1 MVNRLYFILN
11 TILFF
16 CGLFSTVCYD
26 QFGGLWLK
34 GVTSGWFVLI
44 GIVNIVFFCKTSA
57 AGANND
63 AGVINNSG
71 KRAENT
77 ADNDRSAA
85 NPAGSESKDTKAH
98 SPAAGF
104 PAMMM
109 VGLSLCW
116 IADIVLNITF
126 IPGALIF
133 AIGHVFYFIAY
144 SRLIKFE
151 KNDLIPSVIIF
162 VCAAS
167 LVLFVPIFD
176 FGIPLM
182 QYIILG
188 YALIISLMVGKAIS
202 NMRRENTSL
211 TKLIVFGS
219 ILFFFSDLMLLL
231 CYFAGAPQI
240 TDSLCLFTY
249 YPGQYLLAHSIYRYT
264 IHKIG

>member
-1 MVNRLYFILN
+1 MINRLYFILN

-57 AGANND
+57 AGA
-63 AGVINNSG
+63 INGHSRG
-71 KRAENT
+71 
-77 ADNDRSAA
+77 AA
-85 NPAGSESKDTKAH
+85 NPAANDRGAAKPAGSVNCDIKSCG
-98 SPAAGF
+98 PAAGF

-109 VGLSLCW
+109 IGLSLCW

-144 SRLIKFE
+144 NRLIRFE
-151 KNDLIPSVIIF
+151 KKDLIPSIIIF

>member
-1 MVNRLYFILN
+1 MINKLYFTLN

-34 GVTSGWFVLI
+34 GVTSAWFVLL
-44 GIVNIVFFCKTSA
+44 GIVNIIFIHKSGIKT
-57 AGANND
+57 
-63 AGVINNSG
+63 
-71 KRAENT
+71 
-77 ADNDRSAA
+77 
-85 NPAGSESKDTKAH
+85 
-98 SPAAGF
+98 AGF

-109 VGLSLCW
+109 TGLSLCW

-144 SRLIKFE
+144 CRLEKFQ
-151 KNDLIPSVIIF
+151 KSDLVPSAVIF
-162 VCAAS
+162 VLSAS
-167 LVLFVPIFD
+167 LVLFVPIFN

-202 NMRRENTSL
+202 NMRRSKNSL
-211 TKLIVFGS
+211 TKLIVVGS

-249 YPGQYLLAHSIYRYT
+249 YPGQYLLAHSMYRYAFRNQ
-264 IHKIG
+264 I

>member
-44 GIVNIVFFCKTSA
+44 GIVNIVFFCKTS
-57 AGANND
+57 
-63 AGVINNSG
+63 
-71 KRAENT
+71 K
-77 ADNDRSAA
+77 
-85 NPAGSESKDTKAH
+85 K
-98 SPAAGF
+98 AAGF

-133 AIGHVFYFIAY
+133 AVGHVFYFIAY
-144 SRLIKFE
+144 SRLIRFE

-249 YPGQYLLAHSIYRYT
+249 YPGQYLLAHSIYRYAVR
-264 IHKIG
+264 

>member
-11 TILFF
+11 TVLFF

-44 GIVNIVFFCKTSA
+44 GIVNIVFVCKSDKKT
-57 AGANND
+57 
-63 AGVINNSG
+63 
-71 KRAENT
+71 
-77 ADNDRSAA
+77 
-85 NPAGSESKDTKAH
+85 
-98 SPAAGF
+98 AGF

-144 SRLIKFE
+144 SRLINFE
-151 KNDLIPSVIIF
+151 KRDLIPSVIIF
-162 VCAAS
+162 ICAAS

-176 FGIPLM
+176 FGILLM

-202 NMRRENTSL
+202 NMRREKTPL

-249 YPGQYLLAHSIYRYT
+249 YPGQYLLAHSIYRYAV
-264 IHKIG
+264 K

>member
-1 MVNRLYFILN
+1 MYLILN

-34 GVTSGWFVLI
+34 GVTSGWFVLL
-44 GIVNIVFFCKTSA
+44 GIVNIVF
-57 AGANND
+57 
-63 AGVINNSG
+63 IRRSG
-71 KRAENT
+71 MK
-77 ADNDRSAA
+77 S
-85 NPAGSESKDTKAH
+85 
-98 SPAAGF
+98 AGF

-109 VGLSLCW
+109 TGLSLCW

-151 KNDLIPSVIIF
+151 KRDLIPSAIIF

-202 NMRRENTSL
+202 NMRRKKTSL

-249 YPGQYLLAHSIYRYT
+249 YPGQYLLAHSIYRYAS
-264 IHKIG
+264 HKTGGNL

>member
-1 MVNRLYFILN
+1 MYLIFN

-44 GIVNIVFFCKTSA
+44 GIVNIVFVRK
-57 AGANND
+57 
-63 AGVINNSG
+63 SG
-71 KRAENT
+71 MK
-77 ADNDRSAA
+77 
-85 NPAGSESKDTKAH
+85 
-98 SPAAGF
+98 AAGF

-109 VGLSLCW
+109 TGLSLCW

-133 AIGHVFYFIAY
+133 AVGHVFYFIAY

-151 KNDLIPSVIIF
+151 KSDLIPSVIIF

-182 QYIILG
+182 QYIILA

-202 NMRRENTSL
+202 NMRREKTSL

-249 YPGQYLLAHSIYRYT
+249 YPGQYLLAHSIYRYVV
-264 IHKIG
+264 K